1 MLWNEHL
8 SCLPELFLAHE
19 RPHLDEWVIA
29 VESTVESNG
38 TLALIHCGKMLLRL
52 EFLLIAGGLLYGSI
66 ADRSAIVL
74 KACISDHFFFRVV
87 LMDHC
92 ALVKPALILLSPIVE
107 HAITLRLVDL
117 LLHTTRL

>member
-29 VESTVESNG
+29 VESTVGSNG

-66 ADRSAIVL
+66 ADRSAIIL
-74 KACISDHFFFRVV
+74 KACVADHFLVRIV
-87 LMDHC
+87 LMDYC
-92 ALVKPALILLSPIVE
+92 TLVKPVLILLSPIVE